1 MCMAMVL
8 FLFLCVLPVIMYI
21 EDEFLRF
28 ILIALWCV
36 LVAFISCMFMYL
48 DRDGSGDKDS
58 GEDE

>member
-1 MCMAMVL
+1 MCMVMI
-8 FLFLCVLPVIMYI
+8 LFLCVLPGIMFI

-48 DRDGSGDKDS
+48 DRDGRGGKDS